1 MKLIVS
7 GKTKDFTPE
16 LEEKFSAKLA
26 KLSKVIERRGE
37 REAHVMH
44 QMERHF
50 HKVEVIIN
58 FYDHSLVAQSTDPDL
73 ETALCQAVEILEK
86 QVMKMRG
93 RWRDNQRD
101 PKGTRLLKENG
112 NTDSAV
118 ATEAATAAPKR
129 GQNGS
134 AVQTR
139 PQPKIF
145 RVDYTEDRKPM
156 TLEEAMLEM
165 EQTVNYVVYQDAD
178 RQCLSVLVRRP
189 DGNYDLIQP

>member
-26 KLSKVIERRGE
+26 KLSKFIERRGE
-37 REAHVMH
+37 REAHVVL
-44 QMERHF
+44 QMERHL

-58 FYDHSLVAQSTDPDL
+58 FYDHSLVAQGADADL
-73 ETALCQAVEILEK
+73 DTALCQAVENLEK

-93 RWRDNQRD
+93 RWRDNHRD
-101 PKGTRLLKENG
+101 AKGTRLLKENG
-112 NTDSAV
+112 NTGVAV
-118 ATEAATAAPKR
+118 SEEPITASKR
-129 GQNGS
+129 NQNGS
-134 AVQTR
+134 LAPSSR
-139 PQPKIF
+139 PKIF
-145 RVDYTEDRKPM
+145 VVDYTEDRKPM
-156 TLEEAMLEM
+156 TLDEALLEM
-165 EQTVNYVVYQDAD
+165 EHAVNYVVYQDSD